1 MTEFPYTERPDWDA
15 WALGL
20 AHAVGPGPT
29 GRADCTRRKVG
40 AVIVEPH
47 RHRVIGLGY
56 NGTEPGG
63 PSCLKGECP
72 RGRHFR
78 RQEPYFQRCPWDE
91 AHNGP
96 WRPGDHSFC
105 SECIFDFLCACG
117 KEWPCE
123 DAVPPGSSYDTGPG
137 VCINGHAEQNA
148 QANVTMP
155 EWMRGA
161 TMYVTEEPCG
171 GCVRQ
176 IRTTTEIVAIIWP
189 DGRIDFERPGLAGR
203 AA

>member
-1 MTEFPYTERPDWDA
+1 MTALYEDTRAGWDE

-56 NGTEPGG
+56 NGSEPGG

-78 RQEPYFQRCPWDE
+78 RPEPYRYECK
-91 AHNGP
+91 
-96 WRPGDHSFC
+96 WRLHEDGFC
-105 SECIFDFLCACG
+105 SECTYLYRCACG
-117 KEWPCE
+117 NEWPCV

-137 VCINGHAEQNA
+137 ACIASHAEQNA
-148 QANVTMP
+148 LADVTAP
-155 EWMRGA
+155 ERLPGS

-176 IRTTTEIVAIIWP
+176 IRTTTEIVAIVWP
-189 DGRIDFERPGLAGR
+189 EGRLEFERPALAGR

>member
-1 MTEFPYTERPDWDA
+1 MRLREETRADWDQ
-15 WALGL
+15 WALGI

-29 GRADCTRRKVG
+29 GRADCTRRRVG

-56 NGTEPGG
+56 NGAEPGG
-63 PSCLKGECP
+63 PSCLKGGCP
-72 RGRHFR
+72 RGRHYPR
-78 RQEPYFQRCPWDE
+78 LERWPDGSTRIDV
-91 AHNGP
+91 
-96 WRPGDHSFC
+96 
-105 SECIFDFLCACG
+105 CACG
-117 KEWPCE
+117 KDWPCP

-137 VCINGHAEQNA
+137 VCIASHAEQNA
-148 QANVTMP
+148 LADVTSP
-155 EWMRGA
+155 ERLTGA

-176 IRTTTEIVAIIWP
+176 VRNTTEITAIVWP
-189 DGRIDFERPGLAGR
+189 GGRVDCRRPAVSEQ